1 MSNRPDEGDGEER
14 GEGESAAGARVR
26 EGPRPQEKEWEVLV
40 KAFHALSKIEEEVNA
55 STELTPEE
63 ARRKALFLEKLQ
75 KGITKLREQVRRQ
88 AVKG

>member
-1 MSNRPDEGDGEER
+1 M
-14 GEGESAAGARVR
+14 
-26 EGPRPQEKEWEVLV
+26 V